1 VLVQLTAVIF
11 LCLLKASEVHFE
23 IAKDSFHKMSLLLA
37 ILISNSYGWEGSM
50 SDSRLW
56 LKGRTFGAPPIPEG
70 KCLGDAGFANYKTYL
85 TPYRGVRYRL
95 KSGQEEVNVH
105 KNEEELFNLCHSKL
119 RNVVEWTFWD
129 P

>member
-1 VLVQLTAVIF
+1 MQLTAVIF

-70 KCLGDAGFANYKTYL
+70 KCLGDAGFANYKTYFTL
-85 TPYRGVRYRL
+85 YRGVRYRL

-119 RNVVEWTFWD
+119 RNVVEWTFWG